1 MLRRQLLILTYH
13 FPPSAASGSFRLLG
27 FARHLP
33 RLGWQVSVVAPSRL
47 PWEPVDDRLL
57 EQLPKGIAVH
67 NVAYPH
73 SRASKVIRW
82 LALNGAWLPGAFA
95 AIRRLVGEGRP
106 DVVLTSGPPQC
117 VHLLGLYLKRR
128 HGLPWIADFR
138 DPWVVGDRQ
147 ESQRSLRV
155 WCARRCERAILR
167 HADLVVSNARLAC
180 AHLQSGYPEHRD
192 KVVVITNGYE
202 PEGFSD
208 RELRPP
214 RRDEIRIVHTGELY
228 YGRDPRPFLD
238 AMREVYL
245 VDGKGSRSMRVRFL
259 GRTTV
264 GDFDLKAEVTR
275 RGLDQFVELGGQVSY
290 DESLRAMVDADVLL
304 LLDNLGR
311 RVGVPAKLYEY
322 LGASAAILA
331 LAEEDG
337 DTAWVLRQS
346 GVLHRIAPPD
356 NPAKIRQ
363 AMTELATCLASGQ
376 SICADPGRLCAFT
389 REATART
396 LAEHLDALFPA
407 RAVTATPAIQALVG
421 SSR

>member
-1 MLRRQLLILTYH
+1 VLHRKLLVLTYH

-33 RLGWQVSVVAPSRL
+33 RLDWQVSVVAPSRL

-57 EQLPKGIAVH
+57 EQLPREIAVH
-67 NVAYPH
+67 NVAYPQ

-95 AIRRLVGEGRP
+95 AVRRLIRERRP

-117 VHLLGLYLKRR
+117 VHLLGLYLKRF

-167 HADLVVSNARLAC
+167 HAHLVVSNAPQAC
-180 AHLQSGYPEHRD
+180 AHLQAGYPEHQD
-192 KVVVITNGYE
+192 KIVVITNGYE
-202 PEGFSD
+202 PGGFPD
-208 RELRPP
+208 HELRPAHG
-214 RRDEIRIVHTGELY
+214 DDIRIVHTGELY

-238 AMREVYL
+238 ALCEMRL
-245 VDGKGSRSMRVRFL
+245 AAGKGSQTMCVRFL

-264 GDFDLKAEVTR
+264 GDFNLKAEVTK
-275 RGLDQFVELGGQVSY
+275 RGLDQVVELGGQVSY
-290 DESLRAMVDADVLL
+290 DESLRAMEDADVLL
-304 LLDNLGR
+304 LLDNPGR

-322 LGASAAILA
+322 LGAGAAILA
-331 LAEEDG
+331 LAEKDG

-346 GVLHRIAPPD
+346 GVLHRLAPPG
-356 NPAKIRQ
+356 NPTRIRQ
-363 AMTELATCLASGQ
+363 ALTELAACLASGQ
-376 SICADPGRLCAFT
+376 AVYPDPGRLFAFT
-389 REATART
+389 REATARA
-396 LAEHLDALFPA
+396 LAEHLDALVPA
-407 RAVTATPAIQALVG
+407 RAGTAAPVVPALAG
-421 SSR
+421 SSH